1 MERKMFSRWLCRA
14 TVVLAVFALA
24 GCSKAPTQKVE
35 DADKALLAAEAEGA
49 ADYAPEALAE
59 ARDAKTQLDAE
70 LDAQADKFRLFR
82 SYGKADQLADQVK
95 TAADRAI
102 NETNTAKEMV
112 ENEAQM
118 LIADAKKA
126 LTDVRALLAGAPR
139 GKGSAADIRMLEG
152 DLAAVEQTLAEADED
167 YAAGRYMAAK
177 TKAQAAIE
185 GTQEVKDTIDA
196 AIAAKRAS
204 GGQ

>member
-1 MERKMFSRWLCRA
+1 MFSRWLCRA

-70 LDAQADKFRLFR
+70 LDAQAGKFRLFR

-95 TAADRAI
+95 TAADRAV

-112 ENEAQM
+112 KNEAEM
-118 LIADAKKA
+118 LIADAKNE
-126 LTDVRALLAGAPR
+126 LTDVRALLASAPR

-185 GTQEVKDTIDA
+185 GTQDVKDTIDA
-196 AIAAKRAS
+196 AIAAKKAS